1 MEYSF
6 LIIDGDKRQTAL
18 YDYLVDKRCTCS
30 FVNIDDLDFN
40 DKLKAHSVIICPTPF
55 KDYSIIKSLLPSQ
68 TLVGYGLKPE
78 CTTLLKENKINY
90 IDLSQNDYFVWN
102 NGYLTAEATLGS
114 IITTIPFSIPESKCL
129 ICGYGNC
136 GTHIATLISKLG
148 GNVTIYDN
156 DSSTTL
162 KACALNFSTI
172 TSLDLRISNF
182 DIIVNTVPHNIF
194 TLDNVLYINNNCY
207 VFDISSPPYGFE
219 KMYRD
224 TSSKYNLLPGLP
236 GKNMSKSAGELIG
249 KTILNI
255 FNKKEQSYEI

>member
-68 TLVGYGLKPE
+68 TLVGYGLKAE

-172 TSLDLRISNF
+172 TSLDFRISNF

-194 TLDNVLYINNNCY
+194 TFDNILYINNNCY